1 MKHETKVGLLFL
13 ATFAL
18 IIGFA
23 YFLSSYNPFSDAN
36 EVRLLFNFAGG
47 IEEGSP
53 VRAMGIKVGKV
64 KSIEFDANRKD
75 ANGEEVKLVVTI
87 TIAKKAWDTVREDSR
102 FFINLAGVIG
112 EKYIEIYDIQLDKD
126 NKMSVDRSYTN
137 DIPKHAPSDSPF
149 KSIWF
154 WLPVLVS
161 YSLLLFVNYKY
172 NGANNGIMLAVF
184 FVVILL
190 EIIILYFTLNNFNRI
205 KRLKQYTEDQ
215 LLTIINLLDIRRIF
229 VKDSAQKLTQQ
240 YNQLRTYEQL
250 CNSIPQAKEYLKGLE
265 ILKRNIA
272 VLEQTYRVSDINVAT
287 PLIAVGSLLQK
298 AVKEKYNPEAKSQNL
313 KFINNIQPGLS
324 LYISQE
330 KLSLL
335 IDPLIQNAI
344 NSSQPD
350 QSVTIKGIPKSNKIE
365 LEIIDQGNSITEKD
379 LPSIF
384 RFDPKHITTPEAG
397 YISLSLRLARL
408 IVSTLG
414 GEIKVSSSQ
423 KAGTIIKLIIP
434 KTRGQNIITTT
445 PKISKVT
452 TPLS

>member
-1 MKHETKVGLLFL
+1 MNNYKQNNAIVLSMDFINQFHIQIWIALGILPVIS
-13 ATFAL
+13 L
-18 IIGFA
+18 IILLQQLANAKKHKQLIA
-23 YFLSSYNPFSDAN
+23 YYSKFISTRQATNDLIEVIIYNIYN
-36 EVRLLFNFAGG
+36 CKNFFIHARD
-47 IEEGSP
+47 I
-53 VRAMGIKVGKV
+53 V
-64 KSIEFDANRKD
+64 KSFQKSPDNQQQSLDQAVND
-75 ANGEEVKLVVTI
+75 FN
-87 TIAKKAWDTVREDSR
+87 
-102 FFINLAGVIG
+102 NLS
-112 EKYIEIYDIQLDKD
+112 IQLDKD